1 MKRYADAQERIYKQN
16 LEAIHI
22 ETDRLFFWL
31 LIAQWLFAIGL
42 TLLVS
47 PYGWAGRVRT
57 PHVHLE
63 ASVILGGVIN
73 ALPLALV
80 RLRPGWWV
88 TRHAVAVAQV
98 LWSALLIHVTG
109 GRIETH
115 FHVFG
120 SLAFLAFYRDWR
132 VLATATLVIVADHL
146 TRGFFWPESVY
157 GIANPE
163 WWRFLEHAAWVVF
176 EDTVLVLGCRRSLLD
191 MRVVA
196 SREATLE
203 VLNAEIENKIL
214 ERTAELEVANRS
226 LAEEMTTR
234 LQAEANLRQG
244 QKLEAVGRL
253 ASGVAHEINTPVQF
267 VGDSIQFLQDATTDL
282 LGVVE
287 KLQVVQRS
295 VLDGAPSRAAA
306 VDAGEALDAA
316 DLPYLL
322 EHIPK
327 AFASTMGGLARVA
340 TIVSSMREF
349 AHPGSVEMSA
359 VDLNRGIESTLVIA
373 RNEYRLVADVE
384 TDLGVLPAV
393 TCYAG
398 DINQVVLSI
407 LVNAV
412 HAIADEVKGTRERG
426 RILVRTRH
434 VDDDVV
440 VAIGD
445 TGGGIPEHIRDR
457 IFDPFFT
464 TKDVG
469 SGTGQGLAIARGIVV
484 DKHGGELTVESEVGK
499 GTTFFIRLPVNGGKR
514 LSAARL
520 RSPFAHPVGETVVAI
535 GQQTFPPSCLRS

>member
-1 MKRYADAQERIYKQN
+1 MKRYADAQDRIYRQN

-22 ETDRLFFWL
+22 ETDQLFFWL

-42 TLLVS
+42 TLIVS
-47 PYGWAGRVRT
+47 PFGWAGRVRT

-63 ASVILGGVIN
+63 AAIVLGGVIN

-132 VLATATLVIVADHL
+132 VLVTATLVVVADHL
-146 TRGFFWPESVY
+146 TRGFYWPESVY

-176 EDTVLVLGCRRSLLD
+176 EDTVLVLGCRRSLVE
-191 MRVVA
+191 MGVVA
-196 SREATLE
+196 TREATLE
-203 VLNAEIENKIL
+203 VVNVEIEDKVR
-214 ERTAELEVANRS
+214 ERTAQLEVANRS
-226 LAEEMTTR
+226 LAAEMKTR
-234 LQAEANLRQG
+234 LLAEANLRQG

-267 VGDSIQFLQDATTDL
+267 VGDSVHFLRDATTDL
-282 LGVVE
+282 MRVVE

-295 VLDGAPSRAAA
+295 VLHGTPSREAA

-322 EHIPK
+322 ENIPK
-327 AFASTMGGLARVA
+327 AFDSTMDGLGRVA
-340 TIVSSMREF
+340 TIVSSMKEF
-349 AHPGSVEMSA
+349 AHPDAAEMLA
-359 VDLNRGIESTLVIA
+359 FDLNRGIASTLVIA

-384 TDLGVLPAV
+384 TDLGALPAV
-393 TCYAG
+393 TCHGG

-407 LVNAV
+407 VVNAA
-412 HAIADEVKGTRERG
+412 HAIADTVKGTGGRG
-426 RILVRTRH
+426 RISVRTRQEE
-434 VDDDVV
+434 DDVV

-445 TGGGIPEHIRDR
+445 TGGGIPDGIRDR

-469 SGTGQGLAIARGIVV
+469 RGTGQGLAIARSIVV
-484 DKHGGELTVESEVGK
+484 DKHGGELTVESDVGK
-499 GTTFFIRLPVNGGKR
+499 GTTFFIRLPVAGHR
-514 LSAARL
+514 RPSAARQ
-520 RSPFAHPVGETVVAI
+520 SAA
-535 GQQTFPPSCLRS
+535 